1 LRYRAVKGYF
11 IDWLAIEM
19 SCMKQDCVLVSYP
32 LLRIF
37 TKQVREN
44 GIDFQE
50 VSW

>member
-1 LRYRAVKGYF
+1 LV
-11 IDWLAIEM
+11 IEM
-19 SCMKQDCVLVSYP
+19 SCVKQDYCELLVSYP

-44 GIDFQE
+44 DIDFQE